1 MERTMPSLSVAVTRS
16 ASTIL
21 GSDRKPFPRM
31 KPSIRYVPGWTISC
45 STVPSFFP
53 SRPLTRAPTLT
64 SYCPMV
70 ALRHEW
76 SVVRT
81 VERAARVAWSAA
93 QNTEMVVQLAQ
104 THRVVPDRDDS
115 ARLHLDVVARTE
127 MIFAMALLLATS
139 SRVKGTYVP
148 LTRDE

>member
-45 STVPSFFP
+45 SMVPSFFP

-64 SYCPMV
+64 SCCPMDD
-70 ALRHEW
+70 LRHEW

-81 VERAARVAWSAA
+81 VGRARRAPAGRVARRAHHVA
-93 QNTEMVVQLAQ
+93 KLAQ
-104 THRVVPDRDDS
+104 AHCVVLDRDELIRRV
-115 ARLHLDVVARTE
+115 AVVVRTE
-127 MIFAMALLLATS
+127 MAPVVDLDVS
-139 SRVKGTYVP
+139 DP
-148 LTRDE
+148 